1 MLDRTDRDD
10 DGTSIPPVEL
20 LEALEYIPYFV
31 RVRGP
36 SGGVLFS
43 TRHAAYTEAP
53 LVETEFRGLTI
64 ETDVRSAFSIYDSLD
79 YASGDTSAFFSKVA
93 QILALF
99 IDFDYAYVS
108 RFLEDGA
115 AYHIVGAWPDS
126 GEVGREVKAEGAPC
140 EHVIGAR
147 RFQWFSGD
155 LGRLFP
161 KAPSLG
167 ELGVRTYAG
176 TVYRGPSGLPLGH
189 IFTTSCREVSHAHRL
204 EPVLEEAARAVSQ
217 PLLREYLLDELE
229 STRRASNED
238 PLTGLRNRRAFDRDV
253 ERLFAREVTAGQG
266 LLAYVDLD
274 GMKEVN
280 DTRGH
285 LAGDQLLITVSHR
298 LREILRES
306 DSVYRLGGDEF
317 AVLWR
322 IADPEDAPLLKR
334 RVMESIQRVQDDG
347 FPEISAST
355 GVAALAEADDP
366 QALVTRADE
375 RMYEEKRGRRRDRR

>member
-1 MLDRTDRDD
+1 MLGMTGRD
-10 DGTSIPPVEL
+10 GERASIPPAEL
-20 LEALEYIPYFV
+20 LEALENIPYFV

-36 SGGVLFS
+36 TGAVLFS
-43 TRHAAYTEAP
+43 TRHAAYSEAP
-53 LVETEFRGLTI
+53 LVETDFRGMTI
-64 ETDVRSAFSIYDSLD
+64 ETDVRPAFSIYDSLD

-99 IDFDYAYVS
+99 IDFDFAFIS
-108 RFLEDGA
+108 RFLDGGA
-115 AYHIVGAWPDS
+115 RYRIVGAWPDAA
-126 GEVGREVKAEGAPC
+126 EVGKEVTTEGAPC
-140 EHVIGAR
+140 EHVIDAR

-155 LGRLFP
+155 LGSLFP
-161 KAPSLG
+161 MDRHLAAIG
-167 ELGVRTYAG
+167 ARTYAG

-189 IFTTSCREVSHAHRL
+189 IFTVSRHEIPHAHRL
-204 EPVLEEAARAVSQ
+204 EPVLEEAARSVSQ

-229 STRRASNED
+229 STRRASSED

-253 ERLFAREVTAGQG
+253 ERLFARETTASQG

-285 LAGDQLLITVSHR
+285 LAGDQLLISVSHH
-298 LREILRES
+298 LKDILRES

-322 IADPEDAPLLKR
+322 VADAEDAPLLMR
-334 RVMESIQRVQDDG
+334 RVADSMKRVQADG
-347 FPEISAST
+347 FPEVSAST
-355 GVAALAEADDP
+355 GVAALAEVHDP
-366 QALVTRADE
+366 EALVRIADT
-375 RMYEEKRGRRRDRR
+375 RMYEDKRARGGGRR